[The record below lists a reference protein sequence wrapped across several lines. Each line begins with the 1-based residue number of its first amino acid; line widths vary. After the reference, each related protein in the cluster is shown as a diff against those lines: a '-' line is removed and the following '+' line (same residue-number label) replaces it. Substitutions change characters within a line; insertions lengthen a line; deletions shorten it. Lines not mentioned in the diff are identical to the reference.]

1 MGKLLILSITDGEE
15 QLLNKLKDFLA
26 QEPGIEV
33 VEPPTTKHILTFP
46 GMDLHLRKL
55 TVK

>member
-33 VEPPTTKHILTFP
+33 VEPPTTKQILNIP
-46 GMDLHLRKL
+46 GMELNLRNQ